1 MKESIMYMLI
11 ISTMNILCFFIGGKV
26 AQMMYKNKEIKLIPN
41 PIEKI
46 KEIKSDNEI
55 SKEEEK
61 LRTIA
66 ENIDNYDGT
75 SNYQKEL

>member
-1 MKESIMYMLI
+1 MKETIIYMAL

-46 KEIKSDNEI
+46 KEVKADKEYD
-55 SKEEEK
+55 KEE
-61 LRTIA
+61 LRIRTIA

-75 SNYQKEL
+75 GMYQKEL